1 MDSDS
6 ADRPLNR
13 ISTLWTVVCQAHG
26 GAGAEV
32 SAAQQDLL
40 QRYGQ
45 AVYRYL
51 LGALHDPEAA
61 DELSAQFALRFIRGD
76 LRGANP
82 ERGRFRDFVK
92 GVLAHLI
99 ADYYSD
105 LRRRRA
111 QSLDAGAPEPVA
123 LEEPGH
129 DSDRRFLESWRAELL
144 ERTWEALGR
153 IQAQTGQLFYAVLR
167 FRVDHPKMR
176 AAQMAEQLGAQLGK
190 PLTADA
196 FRQTLHRAR
205 EKFVDLLFDEVLQA
219 LEEPT
224 AEALEQ
230 ELIDLNLL
238 KYCRKALERFRRS
251 RS

>member
-1 MDSDS
+1 MDSDT

-32 SAAQQDLL
+32 SAAQQALI

-45 AVYRYL
+45 AIYRYL
-51 LGALHDPEAA
+51 LGALRDPDAA

-92 GVLAHLI
+92 GVLSHLI
-99 ADYYSD
+99 ADHHNE
-105 LRRRRA
+105 RRRQRA
-111 QSLDAGAPEPVA
+111 QSLDAGAPEPA
-123 LEEPGH
+123 TLEEPGD

-144 ERTWEALGR
+144 DRTWEALGR
-153 IQAQTGQLFYAVLR
+153 IQLQTGQLFYTVLR
-167 FRVDHPKMR
+167 FRADHPEMR
-176 AAQMAEQLGAQLGK
+176 SAQMAKQLGAQLGK
-190 PLTADA
+190 PFTAAA

-205 EKFVDLLFDEVLQA
+205 ERFVDLLFDEVLQA

-238 KYCRKALERFRRS
+238 EYCQEALERFRRS